1 MRILAVD
8 DDQKSL
14 KLMEAMLAPQNYEV
28 LTAFDGEA
36 ALAVLRAREVD
47 LVLLDVMM
55 PGRSGLEV
63 LKEIRRDG
71 KLGATPVV
79 LITGLEDRKD
89 RLAGLLAG
97 ADDYVSKPYDREEL
111 LARIATQVKLVTLRK
126 RLVAE
131 LTRSNQDLERF
142 ALIAAHDLKAPLQN
156 ISGFAALLADDFA
169 VKLGPEAEKHIS
181 IIQRS
186 AERMR
191 ALIDA
196 LLAYSRFGLPGR
208 PFGPVDCAEA
218 CDAAISNLAALI
230 AAGEADVRR
239 GPLPVISG
247 DKDLLI
253 QLFQNLIGNGVK
265 YRGKEPPVV
274 SVDAERKGGEWLISV
289 KDNGIGIP
297 PGQYERIFDMFTRLH
312 NWDDYPGTGIG
323 LAACRRIAGLHGGR
337 IWAESEPGKGSVF
350 YVALPAE
357 GSFRATA

>member
-1 MRILAVD
+1 MAVD
-8 DDQKSL
+8 DDLKSL
-14 KLMEAMLAPQNYEV
+14 KLMEAIFAPQNYKLV
-28 LTAFDGEA
+28 TALNGES
-36 ALAVLRAREVD
+36 ALALLRGGEVD

-55 PGRSGLEV
+55 PGLSGLDV
-63 LKEIRRDG
+63 LREIRRDR

-97 ADDYVSKPYDREEL
+97 ADDYVLKPFDREEL
-111 LARIATQVKLVTLRK
+111 LARIGAQVKLVTLRK

-142 ALIAAHDLKAPLQN
+142 ALIAAHDLRAPLQN

-169 VKLGPEAEKHIS
+169 GKVGPEVEKHIS
-181 IIQRS
+181 VIIKS

-208 PFGPVDCAEA
+208 PFSPVDCAEA
-218 CDAAISNLAALI
+218 CDAAIFNLGAVI
-230 AAGEADVRR
+230 AAGAAAVKH
-239 GPLPVISG
+239 GPLPVVSG
-247 DKDLLI
+247 DKDLLV

-265 YRGKEPPVV
+265 YHGKNPPKV
-274 SVDAERKGGEWLISV
+274 SVGAERRGGEWVFSV

-297 PGQYERIFDMFTRLH
+297 PEQHERIFDMFTRLH
-312 NWDDYPGTGIG
+312 NWDEYPGTGIG
-323 LAACRRIAGLHGGR
+323 LAACRRIVELHGGR
-337 IWAESEPGKGSVF
+337 IWAESDPGKGSVF
-350 YVALPAE
+350 YFSLPAGQE
-357 GSFRATA
+357 AALRG